1 MSSVNVVSL
10 KGQSVDPKAAAILS
24 PSSLQVPRIVT
35 SSSLQDFQVR
45 VNKKK
50 NQCFSELTTEPK
62 LAAPSYWSRG

>member
-45 VNKKK
+45 VNKK